1 MFRPI
6 RKRKNEIDR
15 NAVETLLNKSRRGVL
30 AVNGEDGYPYAF
42 PLIISMTRKRR
53 RSIFTA
59 RGRGIRSTPCERAI
73 RSASRFMEMKPS
85 EKKRGRRLCRALS
98 YLADAICLMVV
109 RAQWQC

>member
-30 AVNGEDGYPYAF
+30 AVNGEDGYPYAIPVNYLYDKEAQKIYF
-42 PLIISMTRKRR
+42 HG
-53 RSIFTA
+53 A
-59 RGRGIRSTPCERAI
+59 RVGYKVDACEIAI